1 MFRGCRDNNPPWEQ
15 LSIFPNIITILSVLD
30 EGHNG
35 KLKHV
40 VNKKAPDA
48 GKKEIEKEMVESFYF
63 SDEVGNTR
71 ASKRKDRSHICTQS
85 MIYIFKLAIYD
96 YFHR

>member
-30 EGHNG
+30 DVHNE

-48 GKKEIEKEMVESFYF
+48 GKKEIEKEMVGKF
-63 SDEVGNTR
+63 SMSAV
-71 ASKRKDRSHICTQS
+71 
-85 MIYIFKLAIYD
+85 
-96 YFHR
+96 